1 MEIKFNP
8 NVIPGAPAVPA
19 NNAIGQS
26 GAAAAGQDT
35 ASLSTSD
42 ALMSSI
48 NSISPVRPE
57 KVQAALATLSTTNY
71 PQDAILNAVAGLFE
85 ENIR

>member
-8 NVIPGAPAVPA
+8 NVISGASAVPA
-19 NNAIGQS
+19 NNAVGQ
-26 GAAAAGQDT
+26 GAPAGQDT

-57 KVQAALATLSTTNY
+57 KVQAAQAALLSTNY

-85 ENIR
+85 QNIR